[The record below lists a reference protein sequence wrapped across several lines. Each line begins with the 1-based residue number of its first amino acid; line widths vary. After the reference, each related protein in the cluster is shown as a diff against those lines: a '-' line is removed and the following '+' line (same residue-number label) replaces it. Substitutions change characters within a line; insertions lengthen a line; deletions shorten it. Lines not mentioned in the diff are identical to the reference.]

1 MVKSNSL
8 RVHLMVLLYDSFN
21 SGLSHAESARIHGVG
36 VSTSRY
42 AARWCRRI
50 HSAAESFVSRQGLND
65 LHYYRTM
72 IARDIRESLSLQEGC
87 ARHGCPPRTLLDRRE
102 SELTGR
108 QPQKE
113 VTEMAET
120 TRKRAARAADLEKEL
135 EAARAENEYL
145 RCENA
150 YLKKKMELEGR
161 PVRLPDLRSG
171 RRR

>member
-8 RVHLMVLLYDSFN
+8 RVHLMMMLYDSFN

-72 IARDIRESLSLQEGC
+72 IARDIRESLSLQESC
-87 ARHGCPPRTLLDRRE
+87 ARHGCPPRTYRMWEYAYYSGLATQVPHEYPVKGFATNYDLMKQVCDGNYFDELL
-102 SELTGR
+102 
-108 QPQKE
+108 
-113 VTEMAET
+113 
-120 TRKRAARAADLEKEL
+120 ARIRDF
-135 EAARAENEYL
+135 RPPP
-145 RCENA
+145 
-150 YLKKKMELEGR
+150 KKKGLIPYDSGNLR
-161 PVRLPDLRSG
+161 PPYRL
-171 RRR
+171 

>member
-72 IARDIRESLSLQEGC
+72 IARDIRESLSLQESC
-87 ARHGCPPRTLLDRRE
+87 ARHGCPPSSCRCGWSPATGSRSRRTTLYCRPTPPTALQAAVEVIFETSLRTSRLRE
-102 SELTGR
+102 
-108 QPQKE
+108 
-113 VTEMAET
+113 
-120 TRKRAARAADLEKEL
+120 ADM
-135 EAARAENEYL
+135 
-145 RCENA
+145 C
-150 YLKKKMELEGR
+150 
-161 PVRLPDLRSG
+161 VDF
-171 RRR
+171 